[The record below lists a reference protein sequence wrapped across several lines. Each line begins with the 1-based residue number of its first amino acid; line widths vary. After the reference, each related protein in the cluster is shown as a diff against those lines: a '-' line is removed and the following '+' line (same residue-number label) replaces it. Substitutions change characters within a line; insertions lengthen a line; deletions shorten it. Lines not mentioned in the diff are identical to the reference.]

1 MSILYVLLTT
11 FGVIF
16 LESFLVALANLR
28 FLFLLNVSLFNKI
41 NWKHLLSFSLL
52 SSLILDVIYHYVLGT
67 NLLMVA
73 VPLLIMLL
81 ISLIVPLEN
90 SLPGYS
96 VKFVC
101 IFLYYLF
108 VSFVPNLILTG
119 QGTVITGVML
129 GGMVLKAAI
138 SVLFCVVFDVVW
150 SRLRKKEEGTKL
162 RSL

>member
-1 MSILYVLLTT
+1 
-11 FGVIF
+11 
-16 LESFLVALANLR
+16 
-28 FLFLLNVSLFNKI
+28 
-41 NWKHLLSFSLL
+41 
-52 SSLILDVIYHYVLGT
+52 VLGT